1 MLTIGRFVRSRH
13 EEYSR
18 LRVALPAVSGTRNR
32 IMFASPE
39 LIMERQ
45 EPGEP
50 TRGGRQL
57 RTNMEDDSNSGAHT
71 MRPTH
76 NDERV
81 REPLNQ
87 DYEGLGM
94 LWICWFCD
102 MA

>member
-18 LRVALPAVSGTRNR
+18 LRVAHPAVSGTRNL

-50 TRGGRQL
+50 NKRGRQL
-57 RTNMEDDSNSGAHT
+57 RTNMEDDSNSGAHA

-81 REPLNQ
+81 KEPLNQ
-87 DYEGLGM
+87 NYEGQDN
-94 LWICWFCD
+94 LWIC
-102 MA
+102 